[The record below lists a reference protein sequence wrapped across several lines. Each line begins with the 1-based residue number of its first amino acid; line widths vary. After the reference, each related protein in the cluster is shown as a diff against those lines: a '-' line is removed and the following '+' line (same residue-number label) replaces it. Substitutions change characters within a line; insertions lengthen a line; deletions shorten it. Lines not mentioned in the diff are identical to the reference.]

1 MNYNTSGYI
10 APKWD
15 ETTGVL
21 VPDPYT
27 ANKNPMIPVPSG
39 KQPGTEEAAMKYGYK
54 QAANAPG
61 ALMAGK
67 IYTYE
72 AVKNVAADPKNG
84 VCLVVKGK
92 YRGEDYYYRVDFT
105 RTAGEAADVVCMP
118 LYRNHKYVVT
128 ITDAEGIGYK
138 TFKEALHAS
147 GVLSN
152 LKTSILIVNLEGINH
167 IVYDGQ
173 FFMGVERRT
182 LDLPY
187 GISRQL
193 T

>member
-1 MNYNTSGYI
+1 
-10 APKWD
+10 
-15 ETTGVL
+15 
-21 VPDPYT
+21 
-27 ANKNPMIPVPSG
+27 
-39 KQPGTEEAAMKYGYK
+39 
-54 QAANAPG
+54 
-61 ALMAGK
+61 MAGK

-193 T
+193 TYRVSSDYHGAWEARVIDSDANTWLRLAASCFLL

>member
-1 MNYNTSGYI
+1 MYGEMAMEGVVPGYLVSVSLTRMLARVDVENKVSGEVFQLEEIFLVNYNTSGYI

-54 QAANAPG
+54 QAANTPG

-72 AVKNVAADPKNG
+72 AVKNVAADPGFVWLSRANTG
-84 VCLVVKGK
+84 ARTIITGWTS
-92 YRGEDYYYRVDFT
+92 RGLR
-105 RTAGEAADVVCMP
+105 
-118 LYRNHKYVVT
+118 
-128 ITDAEGIGYK
+128 
-138 TFKEALHAS
+138 
-147 GVLSN
+147 
-152 LKTSILIVNLEGINH
+152 
-167 IVYDGQ
+167 
-173 FFMGVERRT
+173 ERRLMWRVCRCIVIT
-182 LDLPY
+182 SMLLP
-187 GISRQL
+187 
-193 T
+193 

>member
-1 MNYNTSGYI
+1 
-10 APKWD
+10 
-15 ETTGVL
+15 
-21 VPDPYT
+21 
-27 ANKNPMIPVPSG
+27 
-39 KQPGTEEAAMKYGYK
+39 
-54 QAANAPG
+54 
-61 ALMAGK
+61 

-173 FFMGVERRT
+173 FFMDERRT
-182 LDLPY
+182 LTC
-187 GISRQL
+187 L
-193 T
+193 TV